1 MKKKL
6 THIGPYWRTSYG
18 KRRKIVGHYRGHGL
32 SKSLPGSD
40 GKHYRTGGKTH
51 RYSPSRD
58 RARKATHTRNY
69 GKAHWRG
76 DRKGSKI

>member
-6 THIGPYWRTSYG
+6 KHIGPYWRDSYG
-18 KRRKIVGHYRGHGL
+18 QRTRVRGHYRGHNL

-40 GKHYRTGGKTH
+40 GRKYRAGGKTH
-51 RYSPSRD
+51 KYSPSRD
-58 RARKATHTRNY
+58 RARKAKGKRKY

-76 DRKGSKI
+76 DRKGSRV